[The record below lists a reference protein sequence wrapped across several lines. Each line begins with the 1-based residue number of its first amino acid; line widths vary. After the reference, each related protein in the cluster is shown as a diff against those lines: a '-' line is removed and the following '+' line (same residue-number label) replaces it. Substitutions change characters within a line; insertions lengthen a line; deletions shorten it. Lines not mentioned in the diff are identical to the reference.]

1 MCNYMDQPWE
11 SWRCFDCL
19 SWLLVESGSLMRIPI
34 ETHSYNLLVGIPVEL
49 ARYTMYVQHSVVQVT
64 FEVLYRLSKHIFIL
78 TSKFMYYL
86 KVVLQYCMIS
96 YFWCGVLNADFCTT
110 VAGWGIGNPQLSQV
124 HEMTKAEIATNSMIS
139 RKTNQLTFLDSH
151 CWLWT
156 KYIYCTCSFTKIL
169 NYVLQERG
177 RVVRIKNLIWM
188 NCKAVVMVQC
198 KHAFCIRVSKPNLDQ
213 INRF

>member
-1 MCNYMDQPWE
+1 
-11 SWRCFDCL
+11 
-19 SWLLVESGSLMRIPI
+19 MRIPI

-110 VAGWGIGNPQLSQV
+110 VAG
-124 HEMTKAEIATNSMIS
+124 
-139 RKTNQLTFLDSH
+139 
-151 CWLWT
+151 
-156 KYIYCTCSFTKIL
+156 
-169 NYVLQERG
+169 
-177 RVVRIKNLIWM
+177 
-188 NCKAVVMVQC
+188 
-198 KHAFCIRVSKPNLDQ
+198 
-213 INRF
+213 